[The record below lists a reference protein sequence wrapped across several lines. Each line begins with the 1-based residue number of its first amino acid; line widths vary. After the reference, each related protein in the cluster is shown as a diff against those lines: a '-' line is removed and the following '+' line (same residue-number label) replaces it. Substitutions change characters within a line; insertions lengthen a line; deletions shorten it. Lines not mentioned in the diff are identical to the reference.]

1 MITLA
6 HEVCRHPDGPIDFDL
21 YRSKSTIL
29 RNQVMRQMIKAAL
42 FANGVLIAAW
52 AVSFAAMFIIGLAA
66 TIHVAAEEVRPREGF
81 SSFGPEQVIADASR
95 LEWAPLKLE
104 GLAPGAEI
112 VVLRG
117 DLSKGPSE
125 LLLRIPAHFTVP
137 NHSHSS
143 DETYVWLK
151 GRFTYIAGDGREQDF
166 DGQAFIG
173 LPPKAP
179 HALQCGNEPCLFYLR
194 YSGPFDWHVHPMPQ
208 KKNTP

>member
-1 MITLA
+1 MTTQA
-6 HEVCRHPDGPIDFDL
+6 HEICRRPDGPINIDF
-21 YRSKSTIL
+21 YRRKSGIF
-29 RNQVMRQMIKAAL
+29 RGQVRRQMIFHKAAL
-42 FANGVLIAAW
+42 FTNGILIAAI
-52 AVSFAAMFIIGLAA
+52 ASFSAMIIVGLAA
-66 TIHVAAEEVRPREGF
+66 TTQAAAEEVGSRPGF

-112 VVLRG
+112 AVLRG

-151 GRFTYIAGDGREQDF
+151 GRFIYIAEDGRKQDF

-173 LPPKAP
+173 LPPKVP
-179 HALQCGNEPCLFYLR
+179 HALRCGDDPCLLYLR

-208 KKNTP
+208 

>member
-1 MITLA
+1 MTTQAREIY
-6 HEVCRHPDGPIDFDL
+6 RRPDGPIYLDF
-21 YRSKSTIL
+21 YRTRSRVFHS
-29 RNQVMRQMIKAAL
+29 QVMCQMIFLRAAL
-42 FANGVLIAAW
+42 FANGIRIAAV
-52 AVSFAAMFIIGLAA
+52 ASFAAVVIIGLATA
-66 TIHVAAEEVRPREGF
+66 IPVAAEELGPRQGF

-95 LEWAPLKLE
+95 LVWAPLKLE

-125 LLLRIPAHFTVP
+125 LLLRIPAHFVVP

-151 GRFTYIAGDGREQDF
+151 GRFIYIAEDGRKQDF

-173 LPPKAP
+173 LPPKVP
-179 HALQCGNEPCLFYLR
+179 HALQCGDDPCLLYLR
-194 YSGPFDWHVHPMPQ
+194 YSSPFDWHVHPMPQ
-208 KKNTP
+208 

>member
-1 MITLA
+1 MTTQA
-6 HEVCRHPDGPIDFDL
+6 HEICRSSDEPINIDF
-21 YRSKSTIL
+21 YWSKSSIF
-29 RNQVMRQMIKAAL
+29 RGQVRRQMIFHKAAL
-42 FANGVLIAAW
+42 FTKGILIAAI
-52 AVSFAAMFIIGLAA
+52 ASFAAMIIVGLAA
-66 TIHVAAEEVRPREGF
+66 TTQAAAEEVGSRPGF

-112 VVLRG
+112 AVLRG

-151 GRFTYIAGDGREQDF
+151 GRFIYIAEDGRKQDF

-173 LPPKAP
+173 LPPKVP
-179 HALQCGNEPCLFYLR
+179 HALQCGDDPCLLYLR
-194 YSGPFDWHVHPMPQ
+194 YGSAFDWHVHPMPQ
-208 KKNTP
+208 

>member
-1 MITLA
+1 MTTQA
-6 HEVCRHPDGPIDFDL
+6 HEICRRPGG
-21 YRSKSTIL
+21 
-29 RNQVMRQMIKAAL
+29 QVAL
-42 FANGVLIAAW
+42 FANGILIAVIA
-52 AVSFAAMFIIGLAA
+52 SFAAMVIIGLAA
-66 TIHVAAEEVRPREGF
+66 TIQVAAEEVGQREGF
-81 SSFGPEQVIADASR
+81 SSFGPEQVIANASR

-117 DLSKGPSE
+117 ELSKGPSE

-151 GRFTYIAGDGREQDF
+151 GRFTYITGDGREQEF

-173 LPPKAP
+173 LPPNTP
-179 HALQCGNEPCLFYLR
+179 HALRCGDDPCLLYLR
-194 YSGPFDWHVHPMPQ
+194 YSGPFDWHLHPMPQ
-208 KKNTP
+208 KKT

>member
-1 MITLA
+1 
-6 HEVCRHPDGPIDFDL
+6 
-21 YRSKSTIL
+21 
-29 RNQVMRQMIKAAL
+29 MRQMVFHAAAL
-42 FANGVLIAAW
+42 FANIRIATVA
-52 AVSFAAMFIIGLAA
+52 SFAAMVIIGLATA
-66 TIHVAAEEVRPREGF
+66 IHVAAEEVGPRQGF
-81 SSFGPEQVIADASR
+81 SSFGPEQVIADASH

-151 GRFTYIAGDGREQDF
+151 GGFTYIAEDGRKQDF
-166 DGQAFIG
+166 DSQAFIG
-173 LPPKAP
+173 LPPKVP
-179 HALQCGNEPCLFYLR
+179 HALRCGDDPCLLYLR
-194 YSGPFDWHVHPMPQ
+194 YSGPFDWHLHQMPQ
-208 KKNTP
+208 

>member
-1 MITLA
+1 MTTQA
-6 HEVCRHPDGPIDFDL
+6 HEICRSPDGPINIDF
-21 YRSKSTIL
+21 YRRESSIF
-29 RNQVMRQMIKAAL
+29 RGQVRRQMIFHKAAL
-42 FANGVLIAAW
+42 FTYGTLIAAI
-52 AVSFAAMFIIGLAA
+52 ASFAAMIIVGLAA
-66 TIHVAAEEVRPREGF
+66 TTQVAAEEVGSRQGF

-112 VVLRG
+112 AVLRG

-151 GRFTYIAGDGREQDF
+151 GRFIYIAEDGRKQDF

-173 LPPKAP
+173 LPPKVP
-179 HALQCGNEPCLFYLR
+179 HALQCGDDPCLLYLR
-194 YSGPFDWHVHPMPQ
+194 YSSPFDWHVHPMPQ
-208 KKNTP
+208 

>member
-1 MITLA
+1 MTTQAREIY
-6 HEVCRHPDGPIDFDL
+6 RRPDEPIYFDL
-21 YRSKSTIL
+21 YRTKSRIFYG
-29 RNQVMRQMIKAAL
+29 QVMRQMIFRRAAL
-42 FANGVLIAAW
+42 FANGIRIAVIA
-52 AVSFAAMFIIGLAA
+52 SFAGMVLIGLAA
-66 TIHVAAEEVRPREGF
+66 AIHVAAEEIGPRQGF

-125 LLLRIPAHFTVP
+125 LLLRIPAHFVVP

-151 GRFTYIAGDGREQDF
+151 GRLGGWCWGRNSPRGLGHDRHRRDDSHHAGDTCNSQTEHHGSSP
-166 DGQAFIG
+166 A
-173 LPPKAP
+173 
-179 HALQCGNEPCLFYLR
+179 
-194 YSGPFDWHVHPMPQ
+194 
-208 KKNTP
+208 TPRNSRIRW

>member
-1 MITLA
+1 MTPQA
-6 HEVCRHPDGPIDFDL
+6 PEVCRHFDF
-21 YRSKSTIL
+21 YRTKSRIFHS
-29 RNQVMRQMIKAAL
+29 QVTCPMIFHRKAL
-42 FANGVLIAAW
+42 FANAIRIAVLA
-52 AVSFAAMFIIGLAA
+52 SFIGLATA
-66 TIHVAAEEVRPREGF
+66 VHVAAEELGPRQGF
-81 SSFGPEQVIADASR
+81 SSFGPQQVIADPSH

-104 GLAPGAEI
+104 GLTPGAEI

-125 LLLRIPAHFTVP
+125 LLLRMPAHFMVP

-151 GRFTYIAGDGREQDF
+151 GRFIYIAEDGRKQDF

-179 HALQCGNEPCLFYLR
+179 HALRCGDDPCLLYLR
-194 YSGPFDWHVHPMPQ
+194 YSGPFDWHLHAMPQ
-208 KKNTP
+208 

>member
-1 MITLA
+1 
-6 HEVCRHPDGPIDFDL
+6 
-21 YRSKSTIL
+21 
-29 RNQVMRQMIKAAL
+29 MRQMIFHGAVL
-42 FANGVLIAAW
+42 FANRIRIAVIA
-52 AVSFAAMFIIGLAA
+52 SFAAMVIIGLAIA
-66 TIHVAAEEVRPREGF
+66 THVAAEELGPRQGF

-125 LLLRIPAHFTVP
+125 LLLRIPAHFVVP

-151 GRFTYIAGDGREQDF
+151 GRFTYIAEDGREQDF

-179 HALQCGNEPCLFYLR
+179 HALRCGDDPCLLYLH
-194 YSGPFDWHVHPMPQ
+194 YSGSFDWHLHPIPQ

>member
-1 MITLA
+1 MTTQA
-6 HEVCRHPDGPIDFDL
+6 HEICRRP
-21 YRSKSTIL
+21 
-29 RNQVMRQMIKAAL
+29 V
-42 FANGVLIAAW
+42 IA
-52 AVSFAAMFIIGLAA
+52 SFAAMVIIGLTA
-66 TIHVAAEEVRPREGF
+66 TIQVAAEEIEQREGF
-81 SSFGPEQVIADASR
+81 SSFGPEQVIANASR

-117 DLSKGPSE
+117 ELSKGPSE

-151 GRFTYIAGDGREQDF
+151 GRFTYITGDGREQEF

-173 LPPKAP
+173 LPPNTP
-179 HALQCGNEPCLFYLR
+179 HALRCGDDPCLLYLR
-194 YSGPFDWHVHPMPQ
+194 YSGPFDWHLHPMPQ
-208 KKNTP
+208 KKT